1 MKLFEDMPELEEK
14 IKKIKPYL
22 WYVDTALRA
31 FLTALLHCVMVGLT
45 TSAARIDP
53 LGNYEVVPYYAWARW
68 AVECVIVYF
77 TLNTVILSFAIYN
90 KRDREDFLS
99 RNGSTF
105 DLGEEAALLKKRKDV
120 KLYILLSCVFF
131 ALLPTPVGYEG
142 LLFPISSF
150 ISVPPILQRI
160 AGVLVYAILTLL
172 LTQKRMLEVRSYW
185 LETPRK
191 LMNSGQKWKALEIK
205 IKQHYSY
212 WRFGIKYA
220 VNVLMY
226 IVGAIMAVM
235 LIGALYTFIGILIML
250 AFEWW
255 AWAILGAVLFLF
267 YSKAIRKRHKL
278 LKKIH
283 TLCREYGF
291 ELFDCKHPYLSIFF
305 HLKRYTFAI
314 AANGKTYYCRL
325 IAGVNRLNKMYFDED
340 GYCTR
345 TLTLSIPT
353 PRVVSRGGF
362 AQMLLRE
369 DSEDLEIIRLRFRSK
384 YTFEIDGKGERMILL
399 NPVPRR
405 VFFKQVGIPRQEMD
419 NGDRVGDYT
428 VYSGNSFLRYLER
441 STGKAGE

>member
-1 MKLFEDMPELEEK
+1 
-14 IKKIKPYL
+14 
-22 WYVDTALRA
+22 
-31 FLTALLHCVMVGLT
+31 
-45 TSAARIDP
+45 
-53 LGNYEVVPYYAWARW
+53 
-68 AVECVIVYF
+68 
-77 TLNTVILSFAIYN
+77 
-90 KRDREDFLS
+90 
-99 RNGSTF
+99 
-105 DLGEEAALLKKRKDV
+105 
-120 KLYILLSCVFF
+120 
-131 ALLPTPVGYEG
+131 
-142 LLFPISSF
+142 
-150 ISVPPILQRI
+150 
-160 AGVLVYAILTLL
+160 
-172 LTQKRMLEVRSYW
+172 MLEVRSYW
-185 LETPRK
+185 LETPTK

-405 VFFKQVGIPRQEMD
+405 VFFKQVGRPRKEMD

-428 VYSGNSFLRYLER
+428 VYAGNAFLRSLER
-441 STGKAGE
+441 GTGKAGE